1 MKKVV
6 VIGGGPAGMMAS
18 IKASEQNSVIL
29 IEKNEKLGK
38 KLYIT
43 GKGRCNLTNNVET
56 VEFFEK
62 IVSNKKFTYSSLY
75 NFSPKDAI
83 EFFENNGLKLKTE
96 RGNRV
101 FPLSDKASDVTK
113 CLEKLLNKKVDV
125 RLSTNVL
132 SIDKIDD
139 SFIIKTDKGDISCDS
154 VIVCTGGK
162 SYTSTGSTGDGYNF
176 AKKFGHTIIDL
187 KPALVGLTV
196 REYFCK
202 KLQGVSLK
210 NVTLKAKYNNKVLY
224 EELGELLFTHFGV
237 SGPLVLSLSSLINRK
252 ECEFL
257 NVAIDFK
264 PALTKEMLDNRL
276 LKEFKEFKGKSI
288 KNAMYTLL
296 PKSVAEVVLD
306 RANILYEKKVDEISQ
321 KERNAIIELLKNF
334 ELTVNGLRPLEEA
347 IVTAGGIN
355 VKEIKSSTM
364 ESTIVK
370 GLFFAGEVIDIDA
383 FTGGFNIQLALST
396 GYLAGE
402 NA

>member
-6 VIGGGPAGMMAS
+6 VIGGGPAGMMAA
-18 IKASEQNSVIL
+18 IKSAEQNQVIL
-29 IEKNEKLGK
+29 LEKNEKLGK

-83 EFFENNGLKLKTE
+83 EFFENNGLSLKTE

-125 RLSTNVL
+125 RLSTTVL
-132 SIDKIDD
+132 SIDKNGDI
-139 SFIIKTDKGDISCDS
+139 FIIKTDKGDITCDS
-154 VIVCTGGK
+154 VILCTGGK

-176 AKKFGHTIIDL
+176 AKKFGHTIVDL

-210 NVTLKAKYNNKVLY
+210 NVTLKAKYKNKVIY
-224 EELGELLFTHFGV
+224 DELGELLFTHFGI

-264 PALTKEMLDNRL
+264 PALTKEMLENRL

-288 KNAMYTLL
+288 KSAMYTLL

-321 KERNAIIELLKNF
+321 KERNLIIELLKNF

-355 VKEIKSSTM
+355 VKEINPSSM
-364 ESTIVK
+364 ESNIVK

>member
-276 LKEFKEFKGKSI
+276 LKEFR
-288 KNAMYTLL
+288 
-296 PKSVAEVVLD
+296 V
-306 RANILYEKKVDEISQ
+306 
-321 KERNAIIELLKNF
+321 
-334 ELTVNGLRPLEEA
+334 
-347 IVTAGGIN
+347 
-355 VKEIKSSTM
+355 
-364 ESTIVK
+364 
-370 GLFFAGEVIDIDA
+370 
-383 FTGGFNIQLALST
+383 
-396 GYLAGE
+396 
-402 NA
+402 